1 MGSHFLTLY
10 VAPLG
15 KLSIIIG
22 SKDLANLAALGIAE
36 GSAERP
42 YIEKLIQRDYVRD
55 PETFEAEDG
64 APLIR
69 ALAALCKKTATT
81 SVTLELYEDE
91 EETPELWNFIWS
103 DWEPEDPFELPL
115 SPNGSPAVT
124 FKDSKAAAVWLSRF
138 EKVKKAG
145 GYDSRYLSS
154 DDLARLILVLQE
166 ALKQSSDV
174 FAFIEY

>member
-1 MGSHFLTLY
+1 
-10 VAPLG
+10 
-15 KLSIIIG
+15 
-22 SKDLANLAALGIAE
+22 
-36 GSAERP
+36 
-42 YIEKLIQRDYVRD
+42 
-55 PETFEAEDG
+55 
-64 APLIR
+64 
-69 ALAALCKKTATT
+69 LCKKTATT
-81 SVTLELYEDE
+81 SATLELYEDE

-124 FKDSKAAAVWLSRF
+124 FKDSQAAAIWLSRF
-138 EKVKKAG
+138 DKVQKAG